1 MPISERNLF
10 HIQKPVP
17 DPVQEIKS
25 RGGTWKGR
33 KSFPH
38 RKFVF
43 SICLYLSLLSTFLFE
58 AARLPKWSVRRSGN
72 VEIDRR
78 KWAANSDSM
87 FQSYEVL
94 GSFPCSKASLS
105 NHSILAP
112 SDQLLFQFQV
122 CAGLPNFRSVC
133 GFATLFFVNAQ
144 RSERLS
150 S

>member
-112 SDQLLFQFQV
+112 SDHRNYCSSSKSVPACRISGLY
-122 CAGLPNFRSVC
+122 AGSLPYYIESTTNYS
-133 GFATLFFVNAQ
+133 L
-144 RSERLS
+144 
-150 S
+150 